1 VGTRG
6 PNLGTYI
13 AEGVERERETELW
26 ERGGGV
32 LGERAAFAA
41 QEGAGLVALQWCVS
55 FREAHGGV
63 VNLNCL
69 HSAWAVSS
77 LSIFGFGEST
87 PNA

>member
-1 VGTRG
+1 MQRG
-6 PNLGTYI
+6 WRG
-13 AEGVERERETELW
+13 ERERDRALGA
-26 ERGGGV
+26 GGGG